1 LTIRGA
7 GEMLG
12 DSQSGFIDTVGIDM
26 YIELLS
32 QAIAEKRSGI
42 VVVEKEME
50 VKPNF
55 QIDAYIPQAFAPQDY
70 EKISLYQRID
80 KTDSRHELDKLQ
92 AEIVDMYG
100 KLPRSVGL
108 LFEKKRLEILIA
120 DPRILSFKERL
131 KHHEL
136 VFSVEWSSSID
147 GIKLFK
153 MISELS
159 SAISLKYLGGS
170 IIVSI
175 PKSGDWLTLALA
187 VLDKT
192 SHLVPKEIPHAN

>member
-1 LTIRGA
+1 
-7 GEMLG
+7 
-12 DSQSGFIDTVGIDM
+12 
-26 YIELLS
+26 
-32 QAIAEKRSGI
+32 
-42 VVVEKEME
+42 
-50 VKPNF
+50 
-55 QIDAYIPQAFAPQDY
+55 
-70 EKISLYQRID
+70 
-80 KTDSRHELDKLQ
+80 
-92 AEIVDMYG
+92 
-100 KLPRSVGL
+100 L

-136 VFSVEWSSSID
+136 SFSVEWSSSID

-175 PKSGDWLTLALA
+175 LKSGDWLTLALA

-192 SHLVPKEIPHAN
+192 SHLVPKEIPNANR